1 MSFIDKIK
9 SAVAATGADM
19 TKAVA
24 GGEYT
29 PPEAGPGFAT
39 FVGYIEAGKVKR
51 KIKGAEKIED
61 VAIMRFEL
69 TSAKWAPKEKDG
81 VKIPHIIDLKFN
93 RSLNEKANFFK
104 LFQRMNHAGKATHM
118 AELLGTQYKV
128 TVYHREAKIGDKTM
142 VFAELGNK
150 DARFSIMPSVK
161 ETTDDETGEVKI
173 EPIKQFPYV
182 SQLHALIWDNPDM
195 DQWKSIYIDGKAED
209 QKDEQGNVTRVGKSR
224 NKYQIMAA
232 SAVNY
237 KGSKLE
243 ELLTGN
249 GIALDLPDLSQDMEE
264 AASEDDGDAPVAAA
278 NAPKA
283 AADAVSGDDALSD
296 VS

>member
-1 MSFIDKIK
+1 MLSLDKLNA
-9 SAVAATGADM
+9 AVAATGVDM

-93 RSLNEKANFFK
+93 RSMNEKANFFK

-118 AELLGTQYKV
+118 AQLLGTQYKV
-128 TVYHREAKIGDKTM
+128 TVYHREAKIGDKVM

-161 ETTDDETGEVKI
+161 EITDDETGEVKI
-173 EPIKQFPYV
+173 EAIKQFPYV
-182 SQLHALIWDNPDM
+182 SHLHALLWDNPDM
-195 DQWKSIYIDGKAED
+195 DQWKSIFIDGKAED
-209 QKDEQGNVTRVGKSR
+209 QKDDQGNVTRVGKSR

-264 AASEDDGDAPVAAA
+264 EAAEEGAEEASTSKP
-278 NAPKA
+278 APKS
-283 AADAVSGDDALSD
+283 AADTVSGDDALTD